1 MSDPFPFPSDLVES
15 NDAQGFSNYALKST
29 PLGRPCQIPPLERKS
44 HLLAGW
50 VFLDDSSSDESS
62 KFDKELGGTTR

>member
-15 NDAQGFSNYALKST
+15 NEAQGVSNYAMKSI
-29 PLGRPCQIPPLERKS
+29 PLGRACQIPPLERKS

-50 VFLDDSSSDESS
+50 IFLDDPSYDESS
-62 KFDKELGGTTR
+62 KFYKELEGTT